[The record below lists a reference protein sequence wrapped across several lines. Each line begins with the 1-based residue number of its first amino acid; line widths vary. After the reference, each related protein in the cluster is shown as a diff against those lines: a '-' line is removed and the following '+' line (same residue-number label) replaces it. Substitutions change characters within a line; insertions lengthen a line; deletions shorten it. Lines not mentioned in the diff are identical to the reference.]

1 MGYHATARPS
11 SCLVT
16 GVSMGEGKGTI
27 YNVISLVFLV
37 LTILTIVFVIM
48 RVAGPPAEKQ
58 EVALNLPTAVIL
70 PSLTPSPIPTTGLPP
85 TFTFTP
91 TDTLTPTNT
100 LPPTDVPPTV
110 APTQTIT
117 DTPMLTATPTITPT
131 PAISDTPVPPTPT
144 ETPTG
149 PTPTLAPTQNPY
161 LYELR
166 QGQVIFTQNFANTA
180 ACAWQGL
187 GGQVFNFE
195 GTPLNGLKI
204 HVFGT
209 NFDRVVDSGSNSLY
223 GPGGWEIPVDNKINA
238 QTYYVELLSPGS
250 TIVSARIQVTFP
262 SDCARNVAL
271 VNFIQ
276 TRAS

>member
-1 MGYHATARPS
+1 MGQ
-11 SCLVT
+11 
-16 GVSMGEGKGTI
+16 GKGTI
-27 YNVISLVFLV
+27 YNVISLVFLF

-48 RVAGPPAEKQ
+48 RLAGPVAEKP
-58 EVALNLPTAVIL
+58 VVSAALPTAITL
-70 PSLTPSPIPTTGLPP
+70 PTLTPSAIPTTGLPP

-100 LPPTDVPPTV
+100 LPPTDIPPTI

-117 DTPMLTATPTITPT
+117 DTPVLTATPTITPT

-149 PTPTLAPTQNPY
+149 PTPTLAPTLNPY

-180 ACAWQGL
+180 ACAWEGL
-187 GGQVFNFE
+187 GGQVFNTE

-209 NFDRVVDSGSNSLY
+209 NFDRTVDSGSNSLY
-223 GPGGWEIPVDNKINA
+223 GPGGWEVPVDNKISA
-238 QTYYVELLSPGS
+238 QTYYVELMSPGG
-250 TIVSARIQVTFP
+250 TVVSARIQVTFP

-276 TRAS
+276 TRAT

>member
-1 MGYHATARPS
+1 
-11 SCLVT
+11 
-16 GVSMGEGKGTI
+16 MGEGKGTI
-27 YNVISLVFLV
+27 YNVISLVFLL

-48 RVAGPPAEKQ
+48 RMAGPPAERQ
-58 EVALNLPTAVIL
+58 EAAVVLPTAVIL

-100 LPPTDVPPTV
+100 LSPTPIPPSATV
-110 APTQTIT
+110 SPTIT
-117 DTPMLTATPTITPT
+117 DTPAPTDTPTITPT
-131 PAISDTPVPPTPT
+131 PSISPTPLPT

-161 LYELR
+161 LFELR
-166 QGQVIFTQNFANTA
+166 QGQVILTQNFANTA
-180 ACAWQGL
+180 GCAWQGL
-187 GGQVFNFE
+187 GGQVFNTE

-209 NFDRVVDSGSNSLY
+209 NFDRTVDSGSNSLY
-223 GPGGWEIPVDNKINA
+223 GPGGWEVPVDNKINA
-238 QTYYVELLSPGS
+238 QSYYVELLSPGG
-250 TIVSARIQVTFP
+250 TVVSARIQVTFR

-276 TRAS
+276 TRAK

>member
-1 MGYHATARPS
+1 
-11 SCLVT
+11 
-16 GVSMGEGKGTI
+16 MGEGKGTI

-48 RVAGPPAEKQ
+48 RMAGPVAEKR

-70 PSLTPSPIPTTGLPP
+70 PTLTPSPIPTTGLPP

-100 LPPTDVPPTV
+100 LPPTEIPPTV
-110 APTQTIT
+110 TVSPTIT
-117 DTPMLTATPTITPT
+117 DTPAPTET
-131 PAISDTPVPPTPT
+131 PAATLTPSISPTLLPT

-149 PTPTLAPTQNPY
+149 PTPTLAPTLNPY

-187 GGQVFNFE
+187 GGQVFNTE

-204 HVFGT
+204 HVFGS
-209 NFDRVVDSGSNSLY
+209 NFDRTVDSGSNSLY
-223 GPGGWEIPVDNKINA
+223 GPGGWEVPVDNKISA
-238 QTYYVELLSPGS
+238 QTYYVELLSPGG
-250 TIVSARIQVTFP
+250 TAVSARIQVTFP

-276 TRAS
+276 TRAT

>member
-1 MGYHATARPS
+1 
-11 SCLVT
+11 
-16 GVSMGEGKGTI
+16 MGEGKGTI
-27 YNVISLVFLV
+27 YNVISLVFLL
-37 LTILTIVFVIM
+37 LTILTIVFVIT
-48 RVAGPPAEKQ
+48 RLAGPPAEKQ
-58 EVALNLPTAVIL
+58 VAAAALPTAVVL

-110 APTQTIT
+110 TVSPTIT
-117 DTPMLTATPTITPT
+117 DTPAPTSTPEATLTPSISPT
-131 PAISDTPVPPTPT
+131 PLPT

-149 PTPTLAPTQNPY
+149 PTATLAPTQNPY

-187 GGQVFNFE
+187 GGQVFNTE
-195 GTPLNGLKI
+195 GTPLNGLKV

-209 NFDRVVDSGSNSLY
+209 NFDRTVDSGTNSLY
-223 GPGGWEIPVDNKINA
+223 GPGGWEVPVDNKISA
-238 QTYYVELLSPGS
+238 QTYYVELLSPGG
-250 TIVSARIQVTFP
+250 TTVSARIQVTFP

-276 TRAS
+276 TRAK

>member
-1 MGYHATARPS
+1 MGDS
-11 SCLVT
+11 
-16 GVSMGEGKGTI
+16 KGSI
-27 YNVISLVFLV
+27 YNVISLVFLF
-37 LTILTIVFVIM
+37 LTILTIAFVIM
-48 RVAGPPAEKQ
+48 RLGGPTVEKP
-58 EVALNLPTAVIL
+58 EVAASLPTAAIL
-70 PSLTPSPIPTTGLPP
+70 PTLTPSPIPTTGLPP

-100 LPPTDVPPTV
+100 LSPTPIPPTT

-117 DTPMLTATPTITPT
+117 DTPAPT
-131 PAISDTPVPPTPT
+131 DTPVATETPSISPTPLPT

-161 LYELR
+161 LFELR
-166 QGQVIFTQNFANTA
+166 QNQVIFTQNFANTA

-187 GGQVFNFE
+187 GGQVFNTE
-195 GTPLNGLKI
+195 GTPLNGYKV

-209 NFDRVVDSGSNSLY
+209 NFDRTVDSGSNSLY

-238 QTYYVELLSPGS
+238 QTYYVELLSPSGV
-250 TIVSARIQVTFP
+250 TVVSARIQVTFP
-262 SDCARNVAL
+262 SDCARNVGL